1 MKTIY
6 LTLITALTLIV
17 FSSSIYAQS
26 LRGNMK
32 SEASRSLGYANV
44 DVYRGEEKV
53 ASVLT
58 DAEGNYN
65 VKLDTGL
72 YRVEMQY
79 FGYDKVV
86 KEIRVTNDE
95 LVDAKLEKN
104 KESDEFDFVESE
116 PMKSMYGTD
125 RSIKDVVDAPMGYS
139 RKGDGDLSYE
149 SDIPF
154 GAMKKLKYIEGAEG
168 KTRVLTAGEIN
179 DFSKW
184 EMWQDIVAQ
193 DLNKYKAS
201 WEISPQNRFTVQ
213 LTNDN
218 GFPVVDA
225 QVDLISESGDVT
237 FVSRT
242 DNTGKAELWGRLKL
256 DDSDQ
261 SNYSAKIYYED
272 QQYDIRKVIPFQR
285 GVNMKT
291 LNVDCTNNNIVDI
304 AFVVDATGS
313 MGDEINFLKKEIN
326 DVVYET
332 KNMNQALT
340 FNFAN
345 VFYRDHGEDY
355 VTRKQDFS
363 DVLSKSVAFVEH
375 QGAAGGGDYEEAVE
389 IALDTAINNL
399 NWSEK
404 ARTRLLF
411 LVLDAP
417 PHNNP
422 EIKEKLNNLMRQAA
436 SKGIRIVPLVASG
449 IDKNA
454 EYLMRTIALAT
465 NGTYAFLTNHSGV
478 GGDHVEPTTDE
489 YDVEL
494 LNDLMKRIITSYT
507 FVPECTR
514 EEDDPEIYDSLFVQD
529 AQHQDEIEWSFWPN
543 PTQGL
548 IQIKVDRDIDEMF
561 LTDLTGKILER
572 YTNLERDR
580 ILRRDLSQYPKGI
593 YLLTFALDDKVVTG
607 KVVLQ

>member
-6 LTLITALTLIV
+6 LTLIATLTTIV
-17 FSSSIYAQS
+17 FCGSIHAQS
-26 LRGNMK
+26 VRGKMK
-32 SEASRSLGYANV
+32 SEASKSLGYANV
-44 DVYRGEEKV
+44 DIYKGDKKV

-86 KEIRVTNDE
+86 KEVRVTSDE
-95 LVDAKLEKN
+95 MVDAKLEKN
-104 KESDEFDFVESE
+104 EESEMFDYVESE
-116 PMKSMYGTD
+116 PRESIYGTD
-125 RSIKDVVDAPMGYS
+125 RSIKDMDAPMGFS
-139 RKGDGDLSYE
+139 ARKGTE
-149 SDIPF
+149 SDMSSYIPD
-154 GAMKKLKYIEGAEG
+154 GAKSKLKYIDGAEG
-168 KTRVLTAGEIN
+168 KSRVLTAGEIN

-201 WEISPQNRFTVQ
+201 WELSPQNRFTVQ
-213 LTNDN
+213 ITNDN

-225 QVDLISESGDVT
+225 QVDLVSESGNVA

-242 DNTGKAELWGRLKL
+242 DTTGKAELWGQLKL
-256 DDSDQ
+256 NDSEL
-261 SNYSAKIYYED
+261 SNYSGRIYYND
-272 QQYDIRKVIPFQR
+272 QQYDIRKMIRFHR
-285 GVNMKT
+285 GINTKT
-291 LNVDCTNNNIVDI
+291 LNVDCTDNNTVDI

-326 DVVYET
+326 DVIYET

-345 VFYRDHGEDY
+345 VFYRDHGEAY

-389 IALDTAINNL
+389 IALDTAINSL
-399 NWSEK
+399 QWSEK

-417 PHNNP
+417 PHNNS

-436 SKGIRIVPLVASG
+436 SKGIRVVPLVASG

-465 NGTYAFLTNHSGV
+465 NGTYAFLTNHSGI
-478 GGDHVEPTTDE
+478 GGDHIEPTTDE

-507 FVPECTR
+507 FVPKCSDEQ
-514 EEDDPEIYDSLFVQD
+514 DDPEVYDSLFVQD
-529 AQHQDEIEWSFWPN
+529 EQHQDKIEWSFWPN

-548 IQIKVDRDIDEMF
+548 IQIKVDRDIEEMF

-572 YTNLERDR
+572 YTNLEEDR

-593 YLLTFALDDKVVTG
+593 YLLTFTLDEKVVTG

>member
-6 LTLITALTLIV
+6 LILIAALTSTLFLSTV
-17 FSSSIYAQS
+17 HAQS

-32 SEASRSLGYANV
+32 TESSKSLGYANV
-44 DVYRGEEKV
+44 DIYKGDKKV

-65 VKLDTGL
+65 VKLDTGI

-86 KEIRVTNDE
+86 KQVRVSGDE
-95 LVDAKLEKN
+95 VEDAELSVDE
-104 KESDEFDFVESE
+104 ESRAFDYMESE
-116 PMKSMYGTD
+116 PTD
-125 RSIKDVVDAPMGYS
+125 APRELESRVRKVDAPMGYGGKDRS
-139 RKGDGDLSYE
+139 DFSSESYLP
-149 SDIPF
+149 D
-154 GAMKKLKYIEGAEG
+154 GAMNKLKYIDGAEG
-168 KTRVLTAGEIN
+168 NSKVLTAGEIN

-184 EMWQDIVAQ
+184 EMWQDIIAE

-213 LTNDN
+213 LKNDN
-218 GFPVVDA
+218 GFPIVDA
-225 QVDLISESGDVT
+225 KVELISESGSIDYT
-237 FVSRT
+237 SRT
-242 DNTGKAELWGRLKL
+242 DNTGKAELWGRLNVA
-256 DDSDQ
+256 DADH
-261 SNYSAKIYYED
+261 SNYSGRIYHDD
-272 QQYDIRKVIPFQR
+272 QSFEIRKLIPFHR
-285 GVNMKT
+285 GVNNKS
-291 LNVDCTNNNIVDI
+291 LNIDCTDNNIVDI

-326 DVVYET
+326 DVIYET

-345 VFYRDHGEDY
+345 VFYRDQGEAY

-363 DVLSKSVAFVEH
+363 DVLSQSVAFIEH
-375 QGAAGGGDYEEAVE
+375 QVAAGGGDYEEAVE
-389 IALDTAINNL
+389 IALDTAINSL

-422 EIKEKLNNLMRQAA
+422 EIKEKLNDLMRQAA

-449 IDKNA
+449 INKDA

-465 NGTYAFLTNHSGV
+465 NGTYAFLTNHSGI
-478 GGDHVEPTTDE
+478 GGDHIEPTTDE

-507 FVPECTR
+507 FVPECS
-514 EEDDPEIYDSLFVQD
+514 DDQGDPEVYDSLFVQED
-529 AQHQDEIEWSFWPN
+529 QRQDEIEWSFWPN

-548 IQIKVDRDIDEMF
+548 IQIKVDRDIDEIF

-572 YTNLERDR
+572 YTDIRRDR
-580 ILRRDLSQYPKGI
+580 ILRRDLAQYPKGI
-593 YLLTFALDDKVVTG
+593 YLLTFALEDKVVKG

>member
-1 MKTIY
+1 MKIFSILLVSLV
-6 LTLITALTLIV
+6 LTTLV
-17 FSSSIYAQS
+17 SSSVKAQS

-32 SEASRSLGYANV
+32 SEASESLGYANV
-44 DVYRGEEKV
+44 DIFKGDKKV

-65 VKLDTGL
+65 VKLDTGV

-79 FGYDKVV
+79 FGYEKVV
-86 KEIRVTNDE
+86 KQVRVSGDE
-95 LVDAKLEKN
+95 TADAKMDKD
-104 KESDEFDFVESE
+104 KESKAFDYMESE
-116 PMKSMYGTD
+116 PTISVRDLESRALKT
-125 RSIKDVVDAPMGYS
+125 DAPMGYAMGS
-139 RKGDGDLSYE
+139 EAISESY
-149 SDIPF
+149 IPD
-154 GAMKKLKYIEGAEG
+154 GAMNKLKYIEGAEG
-168 KTRVLTAGEIN
+168 QSRVLTAGEIN

-184 EMWQDIVAQ
+184 EMWQDIVAE

-225 QVDLISESGDVT
+225 RVELISESGEIVYA
-237 FVSRT
+237 SRT
-242 DNTGKAELWGRLKL
+242 DNTGKAELWGRLNLADVNHSNYKGMIYH
-256 DDSDQ
+256 DDQ
-261 SNYSAKIYYED
+261 SFE
-272 QQYDIRKVIPFQR
+272 IRKLIPFHQ
-285 GVNMKT
+285 GVNTKS
-291 LNVDCTNNNIVDI
+291 LNVDCTENNIVDI

-326 DVVYET
+326 DVIYET
-332 KNMNQALT
+332 KNMNQSLT

-345 VFYRDHGEDY
+345 VFYRDQGETY
-355 VTRKQDFS
+355 LTRKQDFS
-363 DVLSKSVAFVEH
+363 NVLSKSVAFVNH

-389 IALDTAINNL
+389 VALDTAINSL
-399 NWSEK
+399 NWSEN
-404 ARTRLLF
+404 ARTRVLF

-449 IDKNA
+449 INKDA

-465 NGTYAFLTNHSGV
+465 NGTYAFLTDHSGI
-478 GGDHVEPTTDE
+478 GGSHIEPTTDE
-489 YDVEL
+489 FDVEL

-507 FVPECTR
+507 FVPKCSQDPN
-514 EEDDPEIYDSLFVQD
+514 EEQTYDSLLVQD
-529 AQHQDEIEWSFWPN
+529 DQYQEEIEWSFWPN
-543 PTQGL
+543 PTRGL
-548 IQIKVDRDIDEMF
+548 IQIKVDRDIDEMY

-572 YTNLERDR
+572 FTNIERNR
-580 ILRRDLSQYPKGI
+580 ILRRDLAQYPKGI
-593 YLLTFALDDKVVTG
+593 YLLSFTLDDKVVTG

>member
-6 LTLITALTLIV
+6 LTLITTLTSIV
-17 FSSSIYAQS
+17 FCSPIHAQS

-32 SEASRSLGYANV
+32 SKASNSLGYANV
-44 DVYRGEEKV
+44 DIYKDDKKV

-65 VKLDTGL
+65 VKLDTGV

-79 FGYDKVV
+79 FGFDKVV
-86 KEIRVTNDE
+86 KQVRVSGDE
-95 LVDAKLEKN
+95 VEDVELSRDE
-104 KESDEFDFVESE
+104 ESHAYDYMESE
-116 PMKSMYGTD
+116 PTD
-125 RSIKDVVDAPMGYS
+125 SPRELEYRSKKTDAPMGYS
-139 RKGDGDLSYE
+139 GMEGADLRYG
-149 SDIPF
+149 SDIPE
-154 GAMKKLKYIEGAEG
+154 GAMEKLKYIEGAEG
-168 KTRVLTAGEIN
+168 KTMVLSAGEIN

-201 WEISPQNRFTVQ
+201 WELSPQNRFTVQ

-225 QVDLISESGDVT
+225 QVDLISEAGDVS

-256 DDSDQ
+256 NDSDQ
-261 SNYSAKIYYED
+261 SNYSARIYYDD
-272 QQYDIRKVIPFQR
+272 QQYDIRKMTPFHR
-285 GVNMKT
+285 GVNIKT
-291 LNVDCTNNNIVDI
+291 LNVDCSDNNIVDI

-326 DVVYET
+326 DVIYET

-345 VFYRDHGEDY
+345 VFYRDEGEAY
-355 VTRKQDFS
+355 VTKKQDFS
-363 DVLSKSVAFVEH
+363 AVLSKSVAFVEH

-389 IALDTAINNL
+389 IALDTAINSL
-399 NWSEK
+399 KWSEN

-449 IDKNA
+449 INKDA

-465 NGTYAFLTNHSGV
+465 NGTYAFLTNHSGI
-478 GGDHVEPTTDE
+478 GGDHIEPTTDE

-507 FVPECTR
+507 YVPECSD
-514 EEDDPEIYDSLFVQD
+514 EQEDPEVYDSLFVQD
-529 AQHQDEIEWSFWPN
+529 DQHQDEVEWSFWPN
-543 PTQGL
+543 PTRGQ

-572 YTNLERDR
+572 YTNIERDR

-593 YLLTFALDDKVVTG
+593 YLLTFALDEKVVTG

>member
-6 LTLITALTLIV
+6 LILITALTSTL
-17 FSSSIYAQS
+17 FLSTTHAQS

-32 SEASRSLGYANV
+32 TESSSSLGYANV
-44 DVYRGEEKV
+44 DIYKGDKKV

-86 KEIRVTNDE
+86 KQVHVSGDE
-95 LVDAKLEKN
+95 VEDVKLSIDE
-104 KESDEFDFVESE
+104 ESRAYDYMESE
-116 PMKSMYGTD
+116 PTESVRD
-125 RSIKDVVDAPMGYS
+125 LDSRLIEVDAPRGYS
-139 RKGDGDLSYE
+139 GSDRSDFSSESY
-149 SDIPF
+149 IPD
-154 GAMKKLKYIEGAEG
+154 GAMNKLNYIQGAEG
-168 KTRVLTAGEIN
+168 KSRVLTAGEIN

-184 EMWQDIVAQ
+184 EMWKDIVAE

-213 LTNDN
+213 LTNND

-225 QVDLISESGDVT
+225 QVELISESGEIH
-237 FVSRT
+237 FSSRT
-242 DNTGKAELWGRLKL
+242 DNTGKAELWGRLNVADVDYLNYKAMIYH
-256 DDSDQ
+256 DDQ
-261 SNYSAKIYYED
+261 SFE
-272 QQYDIRKVIPFQR
+272 IRKLIPFHR
-285 GVNMKT
+285 GVNTKT
-291 LNVDCTNNNIVDI
+291 LNVDCSENNIVDI

-313 MGDEINFLKKEIN
+313 MGDEINFLKEEIN
-326 DVVYET
+326 DVIYET

-345 VFYRDHGEDY
+345 VFYRDHGESY
-355 VTRKQDFS
+355 LTRKQDFS
-363 DVLSKSVAFVEH
+363 HVLSESVAFVNH
-375 QGAAGGGDYEEAVE
+375 QGASGGGDYEEAVE

-399 NWSEK
+399 QWSK
-404 ARTRLLF
+404 NAKTRLLF

-449 IDKNA
+449 INKDA

-465 NGTYAFLTNHSGV
+465 NGTYAFLTNHSGI
-478 GGDHVEPTTDE
+478 GGDHIEPTTDE

-507 FVPECTR
+507 FVPECK
-514 EEDDPEIYDSLFVQD
+514 DDQNDEQVYDSLLVQD
-529 AQHQDEIEWSFWPN
+529 DQRQDEIEWSFWPN
-543 PTQGL
+543 PTLGQ

-572 YTNLERDR
+572 YADIRRDR
-580 ILRRDLSQYPKGI
+580 ILRRDLSQYPKGV

-607 KVVLQ
+607 KIVLQ

>member
-6 LTLITALTLIV
+6 LILLASLTSTLFLTTLQ
-17 FSSSIYAQS
+17 AQS

-32 SEASRSLGYANV
+32 SESSNSLGYANV
-44 DVYRGEEKV
+44 DIYKGDKKV

-86 KEIRVTNDE
+86 KEIRISGDE
-95 LVDAKLEKN
+95 VEDVKLDKDE
-104 KESDEFDFVESE
+104 ESYAYDYMESE
-116 PMKSMYGTD
+116 PTDAPRALESRVRKTDIPLGYSGTD
-125 RSIKDVVDAPMGYS
+125 R
-139 RKGDGDLSYE
+139 GDFSTESYLP
-149 SDIPF
+149 D
-154 GAMKKLKYIEGAEG
+154 GAMNKLKYIEGAEG
-168 KTRVLTAGEIN
+168 KSRVLTAGEIN

-184 EMWQDIVAQ
+184 EMWQDIVAEE
-193 DLNKYKAS
+193 LNKYKAS
-201 WEISPQNRFTVQ
+201 WEISPQNRFSVQ

-225 QVDLISESGDVT
+225 HVELISESGEIQFT
-237 FVSRT
+237 SRT
-242 DNTGKAELWGRLKL
+242 DNTGKAELWGRLNIS
-256 DDSDQ
+256 DVDQ
-261 SNYSAKIYYED
+261 SNYKAMIYHDD
-272 QQYDIRKVIPFQR
+272 QSFEIRSLIPFHK
-285 GVNMKT
+285 GVNTKS
-291 LNVDCTNNNIVDI
+291 LNVDCTENNIVDI

-326 DVVYET
+326 DVIYET

-345 VFYRDHGEDY
+345 VFYRDHGEVY
-355 VTRKQDFS
+355 LTRKQDFS
-363 DVLSKSVAFVEH
+363 HVLSESVAFVNH

-389 IALDTAINNL
+389 IALDTAINSL

-449 IDKNA
+449 INKNA

-478 GGDHVEPTTDE
+478 GGDHIEPTTEE

-507 FVPECTR
+507 FVPDCNEGQ
-514 EEDDPEIYDSLFVQD
+514 DDQQVYDSLFVEDDQR
-529 AQHQDEIEWSFWPN
+529 QDEIEWSFWPN
-543 PTQGL
+543 PTLGQ
-548 IQIKVDRDIDEMF
+548 IQIKVDRDIEEMF

-572 YTNLERDR
+572 YTDIKRER

-593 YLLTFALDDKVVTG
+593 YLLTFALEDKVVTG

>member
-6 LTLITALTLIV
+6 SILIATLLTLS
-17 FSSSIYAQS
+17 FSNLLQAQS

-32 SEASRSLGYANV
+32 TEASKSLGYANV
-44 DVYRGEEKV
+44 DIYKDDKKV

-86 KEIRVTNDE
+86 KQIRVSGDE
-95 LVDAKLEKN
+95 VEDVELSVDE
-104 KESDEFDFVESE
+104 ESHTYDYMESE
-116 PMKSMYGTD
+116 PTD
-125 RSIKDVVDAPMGYS
+125 SPLEFRSRKMDAPMGYS
-139 RKGDGDLSYE
+139 RVDADLSYG
-149 SDIPF
+149 SDIPE
-154 GAMKKLKYIEGAEG
+154 GAMDKLKYIEGAEG

-184 EMWQDIVAQ
+184 EMWQDIIAA

-218 GFPVVDA
+218 GSPVVDA
-225 QVDLISESGDVT
+225 QVDLVSETGDVA

-242 DNTGKAELWGRLKL
+242 DNTGKAELWGQLKL
-256 DDSDQ
+256 SDSDQ
-261 SNYSAKIYYED
+261 SNYSARIYYD
-272 QQYDIRKVIPFQR
+272 NQQFDIRKMIPFHR
-285 GVNMKT
+285 GVNTKT
-291 LNVDCTNNNIVDI
+291 LNVDCTDNNTVDI

-326 DVVYET
+326 DVIYET

-345 VFYRDHGEDY
+345 VFYRDKGEAY

-363 DVLSKSVAFVEH
+363 DVLSQSVAFIEH

-389 IALDTAINNL
+389 IALDTAINSL
-399 NWSEK
+399 SWSEE

-449 IDKNA
+449 INKNA

-465 NGTYAFLTNHSGV
+465 NGKYAFLTNHSGV
-478 GGDHVEPTTDE
+478 GGDHIEPSTDE

-507 FVPECTR
+507 FVPKCSE
-514 EEDDPEIYDSLFVQD
+514 EEDDTEIYDSLFVQD
-529 AQHQDEIEWSFWPN
+529 DQRQDEIKWSFWPN
-543 PTQGL
+543 PTRGQ

-572 YTNLERDR
+572 YVDIRRDVA
-580 ILRRDLSQYPKGI
+580 LRRDLSQYPKGI
-593 YLLTFALDDKVVTG
+593 YLLTFALNDRVVTG

>member
-6 LTLITALTLIV
+6 LILLATLTSTLFLSTIH
-17 FSSSIYAQS
+17 AQS

-32 SEASRSLGYANV
+32 TESSKSLGYANV
-44 DVYRGEEKV
+44 DIYKGDKKV

-65 VKLDTGL
+65 VKLDTGV

-86 KEIRVTNDE
+86 KQVRVSGDE
-95 LVDAKLEKN
+95 VEDVKLN
-104 KESDEFDFVESE
+104 KDEESLAFDYIESE
-116 PMKSMYGTD
+116 PVESREIESRSRKTD
-125 RSIKDVVDAPMGYS
+125 IPMGYS
-139 RKGDGDLSYE
+139 GRDGGGFGSDSDLP
-149 SDIPF
+149 DA
-154 GAMKKLKYIEGAEG
+154 AMDKLKYIKGVEG
-168 KTRVLTAGEIN
+168 KSKVLTAGEIN

-184 EMWQDIVAQ
+184 EMWQDIVAE

-201 WEISPQNRFTVQ
+201 WEISPQNRFSVQ

-225 QVDLISESGDVT
+225 QVELISESGEIQ
-237 FVSRT
+237 FASRT
-242 DNTGKAELWGRLKL
+242 DNTGKAELWGRLNIS
-256 DDSDQ
+256 DADQ
-261 SNYSAKIYYED
+261 SNYKAIIYHDDKSFE
-272 QQYDIRKVIPFQR
+272 IRNLSPFHR
-285 GVNMKT
+285 GVNTKS
-291 LNVDCTNNNIVDI
+291 LNVDCTENNTVDI

-326 DVVYET
+326 DVIYET

-355 VTRKQDFS
+355 LTRKQDFS
-363 DVLSKSVAFVEH
+363 HVLSESVAFVNH

-389 IALDTAINNL
+389 IALDTAINSL
-399 NWSEK
+399 KWSEK

-422 EIKEKLNNLMRQAA
+422 EIKEKLHNLMRQAA

-449 IDKNA
+449 INKNA

-478 GGDHVEPTTDE
+478 GGDHIEPTTDE

-494 LNDLMKRIITSYT
+494 LNDLMKRIISSYT
-507 FVPECTR
+507 FVPECR
-514 EEDDPEIYDSLFVQD
+514 DEQDDEQVYDSLFVEDDQR
-529 AQHQDEIEWSFWPN
+529 QDEIEWSFWPN
-543 PTQGL
+543 PTQGQV
-548 IQIKVDRDIDEMF
+548 QIKVDRDIDEMF
-561 LTDLTGKILER
+561 LTDLNGKILER
-572 YTNLERDR
+572 YTDIRRDR
-580 ILRRDLSQYPKGI
+580 VLRRDLSQYPKGI
-593 YLLTFALDDKVVTG
+593 YLLTFALEDKVVTG